1 MFMTPLIFHAIDFS
15 ASQVGSGLA
24 VSALIGTVVRL
35 LSGALLDRG
44 VRCSWPVRVTTLL
57 AIAADCILINADSY
71 GGYLLGQL
79 LLGSA
84 AGLYWPAIELAVPLS
99 CGSVSSGKGY
109 ALVRSADALGI
120 GLGALIGTIAAAVD
134 ALRVVYVVEAFC
146 MGAVLVL
153 ISLQPLMDG
162 PTVRD
167 LSRAA
172 STAERGPSTASKT
185 WLLPLLPVL
194 AISIVATGILAL
206 QQSALPLDLVRG
218 GLQRPGLSESHSSA
232 LIALQLTLLVSLQWP
247 VGRWLAERSVAFGL
261 GLSLAGFSLGCGLI
275 AISSLFE
282 SGTALVLLA
291 LLPMAFAQA
300 AFLPTATEAVIEET
314 PPEHR
319 GLAMALF
326 SQCFAVSAIVA
337 PLAGGALLDAQNNGL
352 MLWLLMGLG
361 CLLMLPALRNLKPRY
376 RSSIERT
383 STIAVP
389 QQDAEAVA
397 GPQNSP

>member
-24 VSALIGTVVRL
+24 IAALIGTVVRL
-35 LSGALLDRG
+35 LCGALLDRG
-44 VRCSWPVRVTTLL
+44 LCCSWPVRITTLL
-57 AIAADCILINADSY
+57 AITADCVLIRAESY

-79 LLGSA
+79 LLGCA

-99 CGSVSSGKGY
+99 CGNVPSGRGY

-120 GLGALIGTIAAAVD
+120 GLGALIGTVAATLDTLRIVYAVEV
-134 ALRVVYVVEAFC
+134 LC

-153 ISLQPLMDG
+153 ISLQPLINS
-162 PTVRD
+162 PVVRD
-167 LSRAA
+167 LNQVAANSVNNVSATSRA
-172 STAERGPSTASKT
+172 
-185 WLLPLLPVL
+185 WLIPLLPVL

-218 GLQRPGLSESHSSA
+218 GIARPGLSESHSSA
-232 LIALQLTLLVSLQWP
+232 LIALQLALLVSLQWP
-247 VGRWLAERSVAFGL
+247 VGRWLADRSVAFGL

-275 AISSLFE
+275 ALSSLFE
-282 SGTALVLLA
+282 TGTALVLLA

-326 SQCFAVSAIVA
+326 SQCFTVSAIVA
-337 PLAGGALLDAQNNGL
+337 PLAGGALLDAQNNGVV
-352 MLWLLMGLG
+352 LWLLMGAA
-361 CLLMLPALRNLKPRY
+361 CLTMLPALRNLQPRY
-376 RSSIERT
+376 RSSMELKPIKSERIT
-383 STIAVP
+383 
-389 QQDAEAVA
+389 DAIA
-397 GPQNSP
+397 GPH